1 MLRFFAV
8 FVLLVFIGGS
18 LSAQK
23 KATAKGNNVRSVT
36 EYKQDIEKSGP
47 QLKEAY
53 TLYDKNGNVLEEIE
67 YDSQGKVKTHFKYQY
82 DANNNKIKEI
92 EVSPAGKAVRVHEY
106 KYNSNN
112 LRTERN
118 TYDGAGKLKS
128 KRTYQYDYQN

>member
-1 MLRFFAV
+1 MLLIIAEGALF
-8 FVLLVFIGGS
+8 
-18 LSAQK
+18 AQK
-23 KATAKGNNVRSVT
+23 KSDAKLNNVRAVT
-36 EYKQDIEKSGP
+36 EYKQDLEKKGP

-53 TLYDKNGNVLEEIE
+53 TLYDKSGNILEEIE
-67 YDSQGKVKTHFKYQY
+67 YDSEGKVKIHFKYQY

-92 EVSPAGKAVRVHEY
+92 EISPAGKTIRVHEY

-128 KRTYQYDYQN
+128 KRTFQYDYQN